1 MTERQEIDPVTFEV
15 IWNQILD
22 ITEDMGIKYMRTSGS
37 PVLVGAYDAATSVNL
52 PSGELVAMG
61 PYITTQA
68 HVMRLLI
75 ESTQR
80 MRSKNPGINDG
91 DMWIVNDPYL
101 GATHQPDVATL
112 APVHHD
118 GKLRAWV
125 GSSGHW
131 LDIGGSEP
139 GGFNMRARTVFD
151 EGLRMSPLRV
161 MRGGDVQNDV
171 VDLVMSNVREP
182 LVELDLRGQ
191 MVSNETGRERL
202 IALFDKY
209 GVETVESVMRGGIDH
224 AESRMR
230 ARLLELPDGVW
241 REVQYLDHDGHRSHK
256 RAIVCTLTKQGSQLT
271 LDFDGSSAEVAGFAN
286 SAYGG
291 LRAAALSGIC
301 VTLGYDITWNDGIAR
316 CVEIKVPRKTI
327 VSAEYP
333 TPVSMSTI
341 SAVIVTLNLVMTA
354 ASRLL
359 LCSEKYR
366 DQAMAGW
373 CGTSIGYSIAGVNR
387 DSVFGVCA
395 EASHFGAGCGARTFA
410 DGVDTGGII
419 INTTA
424 KIPSIEETEEQ
435 YPVLYITRH
444 QLTDSGGPGKYRGG
458 MSGGV
463 ALTPYDAQ
471 GELETSFAGVGAEVP
486 NGYGIAG
493 GLPGSTL
500 RLSRYANVGSLRDIL
515 LAYAAGAGGDQF
527 SGDKEIIASNVS
539 LLPLRNG
546 TVEYHNWQGAGGYGD
561 PLLREAD
568 SVARDVRSG
577 AVSVAAARDIYG
589 VVVEHGLADEAVTQ
603 RLREDIRALRLTRAT
618 PPGSGLRGSSGDDGA
633 VELPASF
640 SGVSG
645 TSVIGSIDYAETLVF
660 DFDTNEVRC
669 RSCDHI
675 LGSATDDFRSRALH
689 ESRPASAAGQ
699 ARGEDYLDPDDS
711 VFLDVY
717 YCVCGIQLE
726 VDVRVEGFPRPGFR
740 LAASTGA

>member
-1 MTERQEIDPVTFEV
+1 MTEKRDIDPVTFEV
-15 IWNQILD
+15 IWHQILD
-22 ITEDMGIKYMRTSGS
+22 ITEEMGIKYMRTSGS
-37 PVLVGAYDAATSVNL
+37 PVLVGAYDAATSINL
-52 PSGELVAMG
+52 PNGELVAMG

-68 HVMRLLI
+68 HVMRLLV
-75 ESTQR
+75 ESTQQ
-80 MRSKNPGINDG
+80 MRGDNPGINDG

-112 APVHHD
+112 APVHH
-118 GKLRAWV
+118 GGELRAWV

-151 EGLRMSPLRV
+151 EGLRMPPLRV
-161 MRGGDVQNDV
+161 MRDGAVQNDV

-209 GVETVESVMRGGIDH
+209 GAETVESVMRGGIDH

-241 REVQYLDHDGHRSHK
+241 REVQYLDHDGHDSNK

-316 CVEIKVPRKTI
+316 CVDIKVPQKTI

-341 SAVIVTLNLVMTA
+341 SAIIVTLNLVMTA

-373 CGTSIGYSIAGVNR
+373 CGTSIGYSIAGVSR
-387 DSVFGVCA
+387 EGVFGVCA

-424 KIPSIEETEEQ
+424 KIPSIEETEQE
-435 YPVLYITRH
+435 YPVLYLTRH
-444 QLTDSGGPGKYRGG
+444 QLQDSGGPGRYRGG

-471 GELETSFAGVGAEVP
+471 GKLETSFAGVGAEVP

-493 GLPGSTL
+493 GFPGATL
-500 RLSRYANVGSLRDIL
+500 RLSRYTNAGSLQDII
-515 LAYAAGAGGDQF
+515 AAHAAGADHDEF
-527 SGDKEIIASNVS
+527 PGDKEIIASNVS
-539 LLPLRNG
+539 LLPLHNG

-561 PLLREAD
+561 PLRRELD
-568 SVARDVRSG
+568 SVAHDIRSG

-589 VVVEHGLADEAVTQ
+589 VVVRDGNPDRAGSEQ
-603 RLREDIRALRLTRAT
+603 LREEIKRERLARAT
-618 PPGSGLRGSSGDDGA
+618 EPGHGPTGSSRGA
-633 VELPASF
+633 PVELPASLSNG
-640 SGVSG
+640 SGA
-645 TSVIGSIDYAETLVF
+645 SVGSIDYADTLVF
-660 DFDTNEVRC
+660 DFDANEVRC
-669 RSCDHI
+669 RSCDHV
-675 LGSATDDFRSRALH
+675 LGDAMDDFRTRALH
-689 ESRPASAAGQ
+689 ETRPATAAGH
-699 ARGEDYLDPDDS
+699 ARGEDYLDPENS
-711 VFLDVY
+711 VYLDIY
-717 YCVCGIQLE
+717 YCYCGIQLE
-726 VDVRVEGFPRPGFR
+726 VDVRVDGFPRPGFR
-740 LAASTGA
+740 LAATVGERT